1 MRIIR
6 FEDDRGRC
14 RLGIERPNIQAE
26 CLSGVLFDKLHPS
39 GELTPII
46 ERKAPLEPSNIY
58 CIGLNY
64 REHANETGQE
74 PPQQPVIFMKPT
86 SAVIGPA
93 EPIRIPAA
101 CDRGPEVDYEGELA
115 VIIGKAAYNVDV
127 SAALDYVFG
136 YTCAND
142 ISARRWQKRG
152 GGGQWIR
159 GKSFDT
165 FCPLGPALVTKD
177 ELPEPQHL
185 QISTR
190 LNGELMQQ
198 SSTANMIFSV
208 ASLVSFIS
216 RDTTLLPG
224 TVILTGTP
232 PGVGVARE
240 PPVFLK
246 SGDQVTVSIEG
257 IGELSNPVK

>member
-6 FEDDRGRC
+6 FLDDRGRC
-14 RLGIERPNIQAE
+14 RFGIERPNTQAE
-26 CLSGVLFDKLHPS
+26 CLSGDLFGELHPS

-46 ERKAPLEPSNIY
+46 ERRAPLEPTNIF

-74 PPQQPVIFMKPT
+74 APQQPVLFMKPT
-86 SAVIGPA
+86 STVIGPS

-101 CDRGPEVDYEGELA
+101 CERGPEVDYEGELA
-115 VIIGKAAYNVDV
+115 VIIGKAAYDV
-127 SAALDYVFG
+127 GESEALDYVFG
-136 YTCAND
+136 YACAND
-142 ISARRWQKRG
+142 VSARRWQKRG
-152 GGGQWIR
+152 GGGQWVR

-177 ELPEPQHL
+177 EIPDPQRL
-185 QISTR
+185 RLATR
-190 LNGELMQQ
+190 LNGELMQS

-208 ASLVSFIS
+208 ASLISFIS

-240 PPVFLK
+240 PAVFLK
-246 SGDQVTVSIEG
+246 SGDQVTVAIES
-257 IGELSNPVK
+257 IGELSNPVA